1 MWLLAQL
8 TGLIVVISMLIPD
21 IRQTLFSIGIIAPI
35 FLGIVVLCVVVFALD
50 RAATQ
55 EHNLKVITGNVSASP
70 FGDPAQKP
78 NAAGPEAERT
88 PEQKQDIT

>member
-8 TGLIVVISMLIPD
+8 AGLVVIASMLIPD
-21 IRQTLFSIGIIAPI
+21 IRQTLFSIGIIAMA

-55 EHNLKVITGNVSASP
+55 EQNLRVMTNPAFVPSIGA
-70 FGDPAQKP
+70 PAQKSSEVE
-78 NAAGPEAERT
+78 PEANG
-88 PEQKQDIT
+88 PQGQ